1 MNKKHL
7 LMIMGITLMCT
18 LFSVGRAQAIVNK
31 EFKNNVIDVFLN
43 DNYGAVEKYNIML
56 QKSEIKYDKEK
67 EAYIYISIAN
77 IYDRNSDFE
86 NSLIYFDKAIEIYKD
101 LNDIET
107 LLELYSRVSEIT
119 LSAKDYKKSIGYID
133 NLLGLGGKVLNKEVQ
148 SYKNKDIE
156 NANMITNFYISMTNI
171 CNEFEMEDKVKWY
184 LEKSNELINNYDLDV
199 SEEFY
204 YNEAEYNYNKGDY
217 KEVLEIFNLA
227 YEKSLKDGN
236 IKDTYYRD
244 REYIISAKSE
254 LALGKLDEAELSIN
268 ELLELYNKNG
278 DKLSYSKGLI
288 IKGDIYAQRED
299 YSKSIY
305 YYEQSFN
312 LAEELELNK
321 LIKDISKR
329 LIDSY
334 KLEGDME
341 GRNKYVE
348 KYIEM
353 DEFLYKN
360 NEANNIVNIIDE
372 FQTQQSDMKLENEKY
387 MGKYRLIM
395 VSAIVVLLL
404 IILIFKLRQNKN
416 TIVEA
421 RELREALITDG
432 LTGTYT
438 REYIISQIEANIIEK
453 KKFSIAMIDID
464 DYKKINDTYGHGF
477 GDRVLIEMVRLIEE
491 VIGEGNMLGRY
502 GGEEFIV
509 LLNEEDIEIA
519 FDIYENIREIVQN
532 IKLDDNR
539 KVTISM
545 GVKEYKVGSVENLL
559 VEADNLL
566 YRAKKNGK
574 NRIEF

>member
-43 DNYGAVEKYNIML
+43 DNYDAVEKYNIML

-77 IYDRNSDFE
+77 IYDRSSDFE

-101 LNDIET
+101 LNNIET
-107 LLELYSRVSEIT
+107 LLELYGRVSEIT
-119 LSAKDYKKSIGYID
+119 LSAKDYQKSIGYIG
-133 NLLGLGGKVLNKEVQ
+133 NLLELGGKVLNKEVQ
-148 SYKNKDIE
+148 SDKNKDIE
-156 NANMITNFYISMTNI
+156 NANMITNFYITMTNI
-171 CNEFEMEDKVKWY
+171 CNEFKMEDKVKWY

-204 YNEAEYNYNKGDY
+204 YNEAKYNYNKGDY
-217 KEVLEIFNLA
+217 KKALEIFNLA

-236 IKDTYYRD
+236 KDTYYKD
-244 REYIISAKSE
+244 RKYMIFAKSE
-254 LALGKLDEAELSIN
+254 LALGRLDEAEFSIN

-278 DKLSYSKGLI
+278 DKLAYSEGLI
-288 IKGDIYAQRED
+288 IKGDIYAQRKE
-299 YSKSIY
+299 YSKSID

-348 KYIEM
+348 KYLEM
-353 DEFLYKN
+353 DEFLYEN

-372 FQTQQSDMKLENEKY
+372 FQTQQSNMKLENEKY

-395 VSAIVVLLL
+395 VSAIVILLL

>member
-1 MNKKHL
+1 MNKKYL
-7 LMIMGITLMCT
+7 LMIIAIALMCT
-18 LFSVGRAQAIVNK
+18 LFNVGRAQAIVNK
-31 EFKNNVIDVFLN
+31 EFKNNVIDIFLN
-43 DNYGAVEKYNIML
+43 DNYDAIEKYNSIL
-56 QKSEIKYDKEK
+56 QSNEVKYDNEK
-67 EAYIYISIAN
+67 EAYIYIYIAN
-77 IYDRNSDFE
+77 TYDRRSDFK
-86 NSLIYFDKAIEIYKD
+86 NSLIYFDKAIEIYEN
-101 LNDIET
+101 LNDIEA
-107 LLELYSRVSEIT
+107 LLELYGRVSRIT
-119 LSAKDYKKSIGYID
+119 ISAKDYKKSIDYISK
-133 NLLGLGGKVLNKEVQ
+133 LLDLGEKVLNKEVQ
-148 SYKNKDIE
+148 NDENKDIE
-156 NANMITNFYISMTNI
+156 NANMITNFYITMTSI
-171 CNEFEMEDKVKWY
+171 CNEFEMEYKVNWY
-184 LEKSNELINNYDLDV
+184 LEKSNYLINNYDLDV

-204 YNEAEYNYNKGDY
+204 YNEAKYNYNKGDY
-217 KEVLEIFNLA
+217 KKALDIFNLA
-227 YEKSLKDGN
+227 YEKSLKDDN
-236 IKDTYYRD
+236 IEDTYYKY
-244 REYIISAKSE
+244 REYIIFAKLE
-254 LALGKLDEAELSIN
+254 LALGRLDEAEISIN

-278 DKLSYSKGLI
+278 DKLGACEGLI
-288 IKGDIYAQRED
+288 IKGDIYAQRKE
-299 YSKSIY
+299 YFKSID

-329 LIDSY
+329 LMDSY
-334 KLEGDME
+334 KLKGDME
-341 GRNKYVE
+341 VRNKYVE
-348 KYIEM
+348 KYLEM
-353 DEFLYKN
+353 DELLSEN
-360 NEANNIVNIIDE
+360 NELNNIVNIIDK
-372 FQTQQSDMKLENEKY
+372 FKTKQSDMKLENERY

-395 VSAIVVLLL
+395 VSSILVLLL

-464 DYKKINDTYGHGF
+464 DYKKINDTYGHSF

-532 IKLDDNR
+532 IKLDNNS

-545 GVKEYKVGSVENLL
+545 GVKEYKLGSLENLL
-559 VEADNLL
+559 VESDNLL

>member
-18 LFSVGRAQAIVNK
+18 LFSVGRAQAIVSK

-43 DNYGAVEKYNIML
+43 DNYDAVEKYNIML
-56 QKSEIKYDKEK
+56 EKSEIKYDKEK

-77 IYDRNSDFE
+77 IYDRRSDFE
-86 NSLIYFDKAIEIYKD
+86 NSLIYFDKAIEIYKG

-107 LLELYSRVSEIT
+107 LLELYGRVSEIT
-119 LSAKDYKKSIGYID
+119 LSAKDYQKSIGYIG
-133 NLLGLGGKVLNKEVQ
+133 NLLELGEKVLNKEVQ
-148 SYKNKDIE
+148 SDKNKDIE
-156 NANMITNFYISMTNI
+156 NANMITNFYITMTNI
-171 CNEFEMEDKVKWY
+171 CNEFKMEDKVKWY

-217 KEVLEIFNLA
+217 KKALEIFNLA
-227 YEKSLKDGN
+227 YEKSLKDGK
-236 IKDTYYRD
+236 IKDTYYKD

-254 LALGKLDEAELSIN
+254 LALGRLDEAELSIN

-278 DKLSYSKGLI
+278 DKLAYSEGLI
-288 IKGDIYAQRED
+288 IKGDIYAQREE
-299 YSKSIY
+299 YSKSID

-348 KYIEM
+348 KYLEM
-353 DEFLYKN
+353 DEFLYEN
-360 NEANNIVNIIDE
+360 NEDNNIVNIIDG

-519 FDIYENIREIVQN
+519 FGIYENIREIVQN

-539 KVTISM
+539 KLTISM

-559 VEADNLL
+559 VESDNLL